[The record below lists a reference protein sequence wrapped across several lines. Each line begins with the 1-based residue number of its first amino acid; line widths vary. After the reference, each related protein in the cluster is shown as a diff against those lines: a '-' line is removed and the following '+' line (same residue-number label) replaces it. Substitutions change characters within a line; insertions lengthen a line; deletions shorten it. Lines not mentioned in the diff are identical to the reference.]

1 MQLNPGKGF
10 AGLPRPD
17 KSGLAMTREKRFAM
31 TRENGFAMTRERR
44 LRMIMLFAFIRGKD
58 YNKGVRDLI
67 AEALRGHDADYIE
80 IHFEESQAT
89 SIIYRGKRLEEISRA
104 RNSGGNVRAL
114 VKGSWGFVSFN
125 HLDGLRDKVA
135 LALEEARLA
144 SREPFKLFPTEPVL
158 DTVVPQLKRDATNI
172 PLATKKELLDIYNDV
187 MSSSPKIQSTRINYR
202 DGRRRNVFANSE
214 GSYIEQAKTDLTLRL
229 TAIAREDNEVQQA
242 GLSLGSNGEFSAVE
256 GLHEKAREIARRAA
270 ALLSAP
276 QVKGGEYTVILDPV
290 LAGVFA
296 HEAFGHLSESD
307 FVYQNENLRKIMVLG
322 KRFGG
327 KHLNIVDDPT
337 IPNLRGSY
345 NYDDEGTPAR
355 KTYLIREGILE
366 GRLHSRETAA
376 KMGEK
381 AAGNAR
387 AINYLFPPIVR
398 MSNTFIESGSASFE
412 EMLGGIEE
420 GVYVKDWYG
429 GTTSLEMFTFSA
441 GEAYMIRRGRL
452 AELLRPVVLT
462 GNVFTTL
469 QNVDAIGNDLEMNQG
484 GGCGKGGQYPLPISN
499 GSPHIR
505 IHHCV
510 VGGR

>member
-1 MQLNPGKGF
+1 
-10 AGLPRPD
+10 
-17 KSGLAMTREKRFAM
+17 
-31 TRENGFAMTRERR
+31 
-44 LRMIMLFAFIRGKD
+44 
-58 YNKGVRDLI
+58 VRDLI
-67 AEALRGHDADYIE
+67 TEALKGHGAEYIE

-89 SIIYRGKRLEEISRA
+89 SIVYRGERLEEISRA
-104 RNSGGNVRAL
+104 RNSGGNIRAL
-114 VKGSWGFVSFN
+114 VRGSWGFVSFN
-125 HLDGLRDKVA
+125 RLDGLRDKVA

-144 SREPFKLFPTEPVL
+144 SREPLKLFPMGPVV
-158 DTVVPQLKRDATNI
+158 DKVVPQLKQDATTI
-172 PLATKKELLDIYNDV
+172 PLATKKELLDEYNGI
-187 MSSSPKIQSTRINYR
+187 MLSSPKIQSSRINYR
-202 DGRRRNVFANSE
+202 DAGRQGIFASSE
-214 GSYIEQAKTDLTLRL
+214 GSYIEQAKTDLNLRL

-242 GLSLGSNGEFSAVE
+242 GLSIGSNGEFSSME
-256 GLHEKAREIARRAA
+256 GLHEQAREIARRAA

-276 QVKGGEYTVILDPV
+276 QVKGGEYTVILDPI

-307 FVYQNENLRKIMVLG
+307 FVYQNENLQQIMVLG

-327 KHLNIVDDPT
+327 KHLNIIDDPT

-345 NYDDEGTPAR
+345 KYDDEGTPAR
-355 KTYLIREGILE
+355 KTYLIRGGILE

-376 KMGEK
+376 KMGER
-381 AAGNAR
+381 ATGNAR

-398 MSNTFIESGSASFE
+398 MSNTFIEPGSASFE
-412 EMLGGIEE
+412 EMLGDIEE

-441 GEAYMIRRGRL
+441 GEAYMIRRGKL
-452 AELLRPVVLT
+452 TELLRPVVLT

-469 QNVDAIGNDLEMNQG
+469 QNIDAIGNDLEMNQG
-484 GGCGKGGQYPLPISN
+484 GGCGKGGQYPLPVSN

-505 IHHCV
+505 IRNCV

>member
-1 MQLNPGKGF
+1 M
-10 AGLPRPD
+10 
-17 KSGLAMTREKRFAM
+17 SGDWQHSTISEGHCAV
-31 TRENGFAMTRERR
+31 
-44 LRMIMLFAFIRGKD
+44 LFFIRDKG
-58 YNKGVRDLI
+58 YNTGMRDLI
-67 AEALRGHDADYIE
+67 VDALNGHSADYIE

-89 SIIYRGKRLEEISRA
+89 SIVYRGERLEEISRA
-104 RNSGGNVRAL
+104 SSSGGNVRAL

-125 HLDGLRDKVA
+125 RLDGLKGKVS
-135 LALEEARLA
+135 LAVEEARLA
-144 SREPFKLFPTEPVL
+144 SREPFRLFSAEPTL
-158 DTVVPQLKRDATNI
+158 DTVAPQLKMDATAM
-172 PLATKKELLDIYNDV
+172 PLATKKDFLDRYNDI
-187 MSSSPKIQSTRINYR
+187 MLSSPKIQSTRINYR
-202 DGRRRNVFANSE
+202 DMKRRTTFASTE
-214 GSYIEQAKTDLTLRL
+214 GTYIEQAKTDLSARL
-229 TAIAREDNEVQQA
+229 TAIAREDSEIQQA
-242 GLSLGSNGEFSAVE
+242 GLSLGSNGEFSAVK
-256 GLHEKAREIARRAA
+256 GLDEKARETAKRAA

-276 QVKGGEYTVILDPV
+276 QVKGGEYTVILDPI

-307 FVYQNENLRKIMVLG
+307 HVYQNENLRQIMVLG

-327 KHLNIVDDPT
+327 KHLNIVDDPSMH
-337 IPNLRGSY
+337 NLRGSY
-345 NYDDEGTPAR
+345 KYDDEGMPAR
-355 KTYLIREGILE
+355 KSYLIREGVLE

-376 KMGEK
+376 KMGET
-381 AAGNAR
+381 ATGNAR

-398 MSNTFIESGSASFE
+398 MSNTFIEPGSASFE
-412 EMLGGIEE
+412 EMLRDIEE

-469 QNVDAIGNDLEMNQG
+469 QNIDAIGDDLEMNQG
-484 GGCGKGGQYPLPISN
+484 GGCGKGGQSPLPVSD

-505 IHHCV
+505 IRHCV

>member
-1 MQLNPGKGF
+1 MISDALKGH
-10 AGLPRPD
+10 
-17 KSGLAMTREKRFAM
+17 
-31 TRENGFAMTRERR
+31 N
-44 LRMIMLFAFIRGKD
+44 
-58 YNKGVRDLI
+58 
-67 AEALRGHDADYIE
+67 ADYIE
-80 IHFEESQAT
+80 IHFEESQA
-89 SIIYRGKRLEEISRA
+89 SNIAYRGERLEEISRA

-114 VKGSWGFVSFN
+114 VRGSWGFVSFN

-135 LALEEARLA
+135 LAVEEARLA
-144 SREPFKLFPTEPVL
+144 SREPLRLFPMEPVV
-158 DTVVPQLKRDATNI
+158 DRVVSQLKKDATAM
-172 PLATKKELLDIYNDV
+172 PLAAKKELLDSYNDI
-187 MSSSPKIQSTRINYR
+187 MLRNPKIQSTRINYR
-202 DGRRRNVFANSE
+202 DAGRQRTFVNSE
-214 GSYIEQAKTDLTLRL
+214 GSYIEQAKIDLNLRL

-242 GLSLGSNGEFSAVE
+242 GLSIGSNGEFSTVE
-256 GLHEKAREIARRAA
+256 GLHEQAGELARRAA

-276 QVKGGEYTVILDPV
+276 QVKGGEYTVILDPI

-307 FVYQNENLRKIMVLG
+307 FVYQNENLQQVMVLG

-327 KHLNIVDDPT
+327 NHLNIVDDPT

-345 NYDDEGTPAR
+345 KYDDEGTPTR
-355 KTYLIREGILE
+355 ENYLIREGILE

-381 AAGNAR
+381 ATGNAR

-398 MSNTFIESGSASFE
+398 MSNTFIEPGSGSFE
-412 EMLGGIEE
+412 EMLGDIEE

-441 GEAYMIRRGRL
+441 GEAYMIRRGKL

-469 QNVDAIGNDLEMNQG
+469 QNIDAIGNDLEMNQG
-484 GGCGKGGQYPLPISN
+484 GGCGKGGQSPLPVSN

-505 IHHCV
+505 IRHCV

>member
-1 MQLNPGKGF
+1 M
-10 AGLPRPD
+10 
-17 KSGLAMTREKRFAM
+17 
-31 TRENGFAMTRERR
+31 
-44 LRMIMLFAFIRGKD
+44 
-58 YNKGVRDLI
+58 RDLI
-67 AEALRGHDADYIE
+67 SDALKGHGAEYIE

-89 SIIYRGKRLEEISRA
+89 SIVYRGERLEEISRA
-104 RNSGGNVRAL
+104 RNSGGNIRAL
-114 VKGSWGFVSFN
+114 VRGSWGFVSFN
-125 HLDGLRDKVA
+125 RLDGLRDKVA

-144 SREPFKLFPTEPVL
+144 SREPLKLFPMGPVV
-158 DTVVPQLKRDATNI
+158 DKVVPQLKQDATTI
-172 PLATKKELLDIYNDV
+172 PLATKKELLDEYNGI
-187 MSSSPKIQSTRINYR
+187 MLSSPKIQSSRINYR
-202 DGRRRNVFANSE
+202 DAGRQGIFASSE
-214 GSYIEQAKTDLTLRL
+214 GSYIEQAKTDLNLRL

-242 GLSLGSNGEFSAVE
+242 GLSIGSNGEFSSME
-256 GLHEKAREIARRAA
+256 GLHEQAREIARRAA

-276 QVKGGEYTVILDPV
+276 QLKGGEYTVILDPV

-307 FVYQNENLRKIMVLG
+307 FVYQNENLQQVMVLG

-327 KHLNIVDDPT
+327 KHLNIIDDPT

-345 NYDDEGTPAR
+345 KYDDEGTPAR

-376 KMGEK
+376 KMGER
-381 AAGNAR
+381 ATGNAR
-387 AINYLFPPIVR
+387 AVNYLFPPIVR
-398 MSNTFIESGSASFE
+398 MSNTFIEPDGASFE
-412 EMLGGIEE
+412 EMLSSIEE

-441 GEAYMIRRGRL
+441 GEAYMIRRGEL
-452 AELLRPVVLT
+452 KELLRPVVLT

-469 QNVDAIGNDLEMNQG
+469 QNIDAIGNDLEMNQG
-484 GGCGKGGQYPLPISN
+484 GGCGKGGQYPLPVSN

-505 IHHCV
+505 IRNCV

>member
-1 MQLNPGKGF
+1 M
-10 AGLPRPD
+10 
-17 KSGLAMTREKRFAM
+17 
-31 TRENGFAMTRERR
+31 
-44 LRMIMLFAFIRGKD
+44 
-58 YNKGVRDLI
+58 RDLI
-67 AEALRGHDADYIE
+67 ADALKGQGAEYIE

-89 SIIYRGKRLEEISRA
+89 SIVYRGERLEEISRA
-104 RNSGGNVRAL
+104 RSSGGNIRVL
-114 VKGSWGFVSFN
+114 VQGSWGFVSFN
-125 HLDGLRDKVA
+125 HRDGVREKVA
-135 LALEEARLA
+135 LAVEEARLA
-144 SREPFKLFPTEPVL
+144 RREPFKFFPTEPVV
-158 DTVVPQLKRDATNI
+158 DTVVPRLKKDATTI
-172 PLATKKELLDIYNDV
+172 SLATKKELLDSYNDI
-187 MSSSPKIQSTRINYR
+187 MLSSPKIQSTRINYR
-202 DGRRRNVFANSE
+202 DGRRRTTFANSE
-214 GSYIEQAKTDLTLRL
+214 GSYIEQTKTDLNLRL
-229 TAIAREDNEVQQA
+229 TAIAREDNEIQQA
-242 GLSLGSNGEFSAVE
+242 GLSLGSSGEFFAVE
-256 GLHEKAREIARRAA
+256 GLHEKAKEIARRAA

-276 QVKGGEYTVILDPV
+276 QVKGGEYTVILDPI

-307 FVYQNENLRKIMVLG
+307 FVYQNENLRQIMVLG

-327 KHLNIVDDPT
+327 QHLNIIDDPT

-345 NYDDEGTPAR
+345 KYDDEGTPAR

-381 AAGNAR
+381 TTGNAR
-387 AINYLFPPIVR
+387 AVNHLFPPIVR

-412 EMLGGIEE
+412 EMLGDIKE

-441 GEAYMIRRGRL
+441 GEAYMIRQGRL

-462 GNVFTTL
+462 GNVFATL
-469 QNVDAIGNDLEMNQG
+469 QNIDAIGNDLEMNQG
-484 GGCGKGGQYPLPISN
+484 GGCGKGGQYPLPVSD

-505 IHHCV
+505 IRHCV

>member
-1 MQLNPGKGF
+1 M
-10 AGLPRPD
+10 
-17 KSGLAMTREKRFAM
+17 
-31 TRENGFAMTRERR
+31 
-44 LRMIMLFAFIRGKD
+44 
-58 YNKGVRDLI
+58 RDLI
-67 AEALRGHDADYIE
+67 ADALKGHGADYIE
-80 IHFEESQAT
+80 IHVEESQAT
-89 SIIYRGKRLEEISRA
+89 SIVYRGERLEEISRA
-104 RNSGGNVRAL
+104 RSSGGNIRAL
-114 VKGSWGFVSFN
+114 VQGSWGFVSFN
-125 HLDGLRDKVA
+125 RWNGLKEKVA
-135 LALEEARLA
+135 LAVEEARLA
-144 SREPFKLFPTEPVL
+144 SREPFKLFPTEPAV
-158 DTVVPQLKRDATNI
+158 DKVVPQLKKDATTI
-172 PLATKKELLDIYNDV
+172 PLATKKELLDSYDDI
-187 MSSSPKIQSTRINYR
+187 MLSSPKIQSTRINYH
-202 DGRRRNVFANSE
+202 DARRQRIFASSE

-229 TAIAREDNEVQQA
+229 TAIAREDSEVQQA
-242 GLSLGSNGEFSAVE
+242 GLSLGSNGEFSTVE
-256 GLHEKAREIARRAA
+256 GLHEQASEIARRAA

-276 QVKGGEYTVILDPV
+276 QIKGGEYTVILDPI

-307 FVYQNENLRKIMVLG
+307 FVYQNENLRQIMVLG

-327 KHLNIVDDPT
+327 KRLNIIDDPT
-337 IPNLRGSY
+337 ILNLRGSY
-345 NYDDEGTPAR
+345 KYDDEGTPAR

-381 AAGNAR
+381 ATGNAR

-398 MSNTFIESGSASFE
+398 MSNTFIEPGSASFE
-412 EMLGGIEE
+412 EMLGDIEE

-441 GEAYMIRRGRL
+441 GEAHMIRHGRV

-469 QNVDAIGNDLEMNQG
+469 QNIDAVGKDLEMNQG
-484 GGCGKGGQYPLPISN
+484 GGCGKGGQYPLPVSN

>member
-1 MQLNPGKGF
+1 MIADALKGH
-10 AGLPRPD
+10 G
-17 KSGLAMTREKRFAM
+17 
-31 TRENGFAMTRERR
+31 
-44 LRMIMLFAFIRGKD
+44 
-58 YNKGVRDLI
+58 
-67 AEALRGHDADYIE
+67 ADYVE

-89 SIIYRGKRLEEISRA
+89 SIVYRGERLEEISRA
-104 RNSGGNVRAL
+104 RNSGGNIRAL
-114 VKGSWGFVSFN
+114 VQGSWGFVSFN
-125 HLDGLRDKVA
+125 RLDGLRDKVA
-135 LALEEARLA
+135 LALVVARLA
-144 SREPFKLFPTEPVL
+144 SREPLKLFLVEPVV
-158 DTVVPQLKRDATNI
+158 DTVIPQLKKDSTAI
-172 PLATKKELLDIYNDV
+172 PLAAKKELLDEYNDIIL
-187 MSSSPKIQSTRINYR
+187 SSPKIQSSRINYR
-202 DGRRRNVFANSE
+202 DGRKRRTFANSE

-242 GLSLGSNGEFSAVE
+242 GLSLGSNGEFSAAE
-256 GLHEKAREIARRAA
+256 RLHEQAREIARRAA

-307 FVYQNENLRKIMVLG
+307 FIYQNESLQQVMVLG

-327 KHLNIVDDPT
+327 KHLNIIDDPT

-345 NYDDEGTPAR
+345 KYDDEGTPTR
-355 KTYLIREGILE
+355 ETYLIREGILE

-376 KMGEK
+376 TMGER
-381 AAGNAR
+381 ATGNAR

-398 MSNTFIESGSASFE
+398 MSNTFIEPGSASFE
-412 EMLGGIEE
+412 EMLGDIEE

-441 GEAYMIRRGRL
+441 GEAYMIRRGKL

-469 QNVDAIGNDLEMNQG
+469 QNIDAIGNDLEMNQG
-484 GGCGKGGQYPLPISN
+484 GGCGKGGQYPLPVSN

-505 IHHCV
+505 IRHCV
-510 VGGR
+510 IGGR

>member
-1 MQLNPGKGF
+1 M
-10 AGLPRPD
+10 
-17 KSGLAMTREKRFAM
+17 
-31 TRENGFAMTRERR
+31 
-44 LRMIMLFAFIRGKD
+44 
-58 YNKGVRDLI
+58 RDLI
-67 AEALRGHDADYIE
+67 ADALKGHDADYIE
-80 IHFEESQAT
+80 IHFEESSDEIGAT
-89 SIIYRGKRLEEISRA
+89 NIAYRGERLEEISRA

-114 VKGSWGFVSFN
+114 VQGSWGFVSFN
-125 HLDGLRDKVA
+125 NVDGLRDKVA
-135 LALEEARLA
+135 LAVEEARLA
-144 SREPFKLFPTEPVL
+144 SRGPLKLYPAEPVV
-158 DTVVPQLKRDATNI
+158 DTVVSQLKKDSTSI
-172 PLATKKELLDIYNDV
+172 QLATKKELLDEYNDIIL
-187 MSSSPKIQSTRINYR
+187 SSPKIQSSRINYR
-202 DGRRRNVFANSE
+202 DGGRQRIFANSE
-214 GSYIEQAKTDLTLRL
+214 GSYIEQAKIDLNLRL

-242 GLSLGSNGEFSAVE
+242 GLSVGSNGEFSAVE
-256 GLHEKAREIARRAA
+256 GLHEQAREIARRAA

-307 FVYQNENLRKIMVLG
+307 FVYQNENLQQIMVLG

-345 NYDDEGTPAR
+345 KYDDEGTLTR
-355 KTYLIREGILE
+355 KTYLIREGILK

-376 KMGEK
+376 KMGER
-381 AAGNAR
+381 ATGNAR
-387 AINYLFPPIVR
+387 AINYRFPPIVR
-398 MSNTFIESGSASFE
+398 MSNTFIESGSTSFE

-441 GEAYMIRRGRL
+441 GEAYMIRRGKL

-469 QNVDAIGNDLEMNQG
+469 QNIDAIGNDLEMNQG
-484 GGCGKGGQYPLPISN
+484 GGCGKGGQYPLPVSN

-505 IHHCV
+505 IRHCV

>member
-1 MQLNPGKGF
+1 M
-10 AGLPRPD
+10 A
-17 KSGLAMTREKRFAM
+17 A
-31 TRENGFAMTRERR
+31 
-44 LRMIMLFAFIRGKD
+44 LFAFIRVKG
-58 YNKGVRDLI
+58 YNGGMRDLI
-67 AEALRGHDADYIE
+67 SDALKGHGADYIE

-89 SIIYRGKRLEEISRA
+89 SIVYRGEGLEEISRA
-104 RNSGGNVRAL
+104 RNSGGNIRAL
-114 VKGSWGFVSFN
+114 VQGSWGFVSFN
-125 HLDGLRDKVA
+125 HLDGLRDKVT
-135 LALEEARLA
+135 LAVEEARLA
-144 SREPFKLFPTEPVL
+144 PTGSGGPLKLFPTEPVV
-158 DTVVPQLKRDATNI
+158 DTVVSQLKKDSTAI
-172 PLATKKELLDIYNDV
+172 PLATKKELLDEYNDIIL
-187 MSSSPKIQSTRINYR
+187 SSPKIQSTRINYR
-202 DGRRRNVFANSE
+202 DGRKQRTFANSE
-214 GSYIEQAKTDLTLRL
+214 GSYIEQAKSDLNLRL

-242 GLSLGSNGEFSAVE
+242 GLSLGGNGEFSAVE
-256 GLHEKAREIARRAA
+256 GLHEQAREIARRAA
-270 ALLSAP
+270 DLLSAP

-307 FVYQNENLRKIMVLG
+307 FVYQNENLQQVMVLG

-327 KHLNIVDDPT
+327 KHLNIIDDPT

-345 NYDDEGTPAR
+345 KYDDEGTPAR

-376 KMGEK
+376 KMGER
-381 AAGNAR
+381 ATGNAR

-398 MSNTFIESGSASFE
+398 MSNTFIEPASASFD
-412 EMLGGIEE
+412 EMIGDIEE
-420 GVYVKDWYG
+420 GIYVKNWYG

-441 GEAYMIRRGRL
+441 GEAYMIRQGRL

-469 QNVDAIGNDLEMNQG
+469 QNIDAIGNDLEMNQG
-484 GGCGKGGQYPLPISN
+484 GGCGKGGQYPLPVSN

-505 IHHCV
+505 IRHCV

>member
-1 MQLNPGKGF
+1 MTKERWLRTTIPFAFVHGKG
-10 AGLPRPD
+10 
-17 KSGLAMTREKRFAM
+17 
-31 TRENGFAMTRERR
+31 
-44 LRMIMLFAFIRGKD
+44 
-58 YNKGVRDLI
+58 YNKGMRDLV
-67 AEALRGHDADYIE
+67 ADALKGHSADYIE

-89 SIIYRGKRLEEISRA
+89 SIVYRGQRLEEISRA
-104 RNSGGNVRAL
+104 RSAGGNVRAL
-114 VKGSWGFVSFN
+114 VRGSWGFVSFN
-125 HLDGLRDKVA
+125 RLDGLKEKVA
-135 LALEEARLA
+135 LAVEEARLA
-144 SREPFKLFPTEPVL
+144 GKESFGLFPTEPAV
-158 DTVVPQLKRDATNI
+158 DTVAPQLRKDATTM
-172 PLATKKELLDIYNDV
+172 PLATKKELLDRHNDI
-187 MSSSPKIQSTRINYR
+187 MLSSPKIQSTRINYR
-202 DGRRRNVFANSE
+202 DAKRRITFANSE
-214 GSYIEQAKTDLTLRL
+214 GSYIEQAKTDLSARL
-229 TAIAREDNEVQQA
+229 TAIAREDSEIQQA

-256 GLHEKAREIARRAA
+256 ALDEKVREVARRAA

-307 FVYQNENLRKIMVLG
+307 HVYQNENLRQIMVLG

-327 KHLNIVDDPT
+327 KHLNIIDDPT
-337 IPNLRGSY
+337 MPNLRGSY
-345 NYDDEGTPAR
+345 KYDDEGTPA
-355 KTYLIREGILE
+355 KKSYLIGEGVLE

-376 KMGEK
+376 KMGETTT
-381 AAGNAR
+381 GNAR

-398 MSNTFIESGSASFE
+398 MSNTFIQPGGVSFE
-412 EMLGGIEE
+412 EMLGDIEE

-441 GEAYMIRRGRL
+441 GETYMIRGGKI

-469 QNVDAIGNDLEMNQG
+469 ENIDAIGDDLEMNQG
-484 GGCGKGGQYPLPISN
+484 GGCGKAGQYPLPVSD

-505 IHHCV
+505 IRHCV